1 MAKHDMKED
10 RFVTSMARGASYA
23 KENIQS
29 VVVVVILA
37 LVFIAGIVLLGYH
50 MSSKKTNAQRILGV
64 AQVAYKVGDY
74 LEARDSLLVLHEK
87 YPKSEPAKV
96 GNFLLGHIYY
106 ATGMPDSAEVFWKKF
121 LDRDPKDKDMIV
133 GAMAG
138 LAGVMAD
145 RGEYRNAAV
154 ELERIYNDYPD
165 FFDRANLLYK
175 SAMNYRAAGEKAK
188 TTELLAKFIEEY
200 PDDPMTVKAKFF
212 LAAEEAA

>member
-50 MSSKKTNAQRILGV
+50 MSSKKANAQRMLGV

-74 LEARDSLLVLHEK
+74 IEARDSLLVLHEK

-96 GNFLLGHIYY
+96 GNFLLGHIY
-106 ATGMPDSAEVFWKKF
+106 
-121 LDRDPKDKDMIV
+121 
-133 GAMAG
+133 
-138 LAGVMAD
+138 
-145 RGEYRNAAV
+145 
-154 ELERIYNDYPD
+154 
-165 FFDRANLLYK
+165 
-175 SAMNYRAAGEKAK
+175 
-188 TTELLAKFIEEY
+188 
-200 PDDPMTVKAKFF
+200 
-212 LAAEEAA
+212 